1 MDSKDINF
9 CCYLRTKDSDMGIDV
24 AKVLSQDIISRSR
37 ARGLK
42 DSWLFLQKRDI
53 VLDIRLIQRQVV
65 EIEP

>member
-1 MDSKDINF
+1 
-9 CCYLRTKDSDMGIDV
+9 MGIDV